1 LDEEEVVI
9 ETVLRRKW
17 DTTGIALLG
26 AGFGAVVQGSN
37 EIHHNLIAPSGVQEP
52 IASVLA
58 QIALGTLAGTFLF
71 TAVSVVHNLI
81 GLKQGRSKP
90 AVALP
95 YHKGD
100 FAFTGAILA
109 IPLVLA
115 HEIFNFLLGRWRV
128 EFLESADPFSHIVWQ
143 IILAA
148 LGGELLFRAVAKI
161 RRWGAASSVV
171 D

>member
-1 LDEEEVVI
+1 M
-9 ETVLRRKW
+9 
-17 DTTGIALLG
+17 
-26 AGFGAVVQGSN
+26 
-37 EIHHNLIAPSGVQEP
+37 
-52 IASVLA
+52 
-58 QIALGTLAGTFLF
+58 
-71 TAVSVVHNLI
+71 
-81 GLKQGRSKP
+81 
-90 AVALP
+90 ALP